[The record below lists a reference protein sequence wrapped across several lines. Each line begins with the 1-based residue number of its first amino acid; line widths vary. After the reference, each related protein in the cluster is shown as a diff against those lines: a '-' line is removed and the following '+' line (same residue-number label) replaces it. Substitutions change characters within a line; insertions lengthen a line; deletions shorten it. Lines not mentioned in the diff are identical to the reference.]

1 MSGEAPKITVTPPGP
16 RSQKLMELRNKYV
29 ANAVYNV
36 TPLFI
41 EQGEGAILKDVD
53 GNVYIDF
60 ATGISSVN
68 LGHRHPEV
76 VEAIKNQLEKYMHL
90 CFHVT
95 PYEPYVRLAEKLASI
110 SPGDFAKKVVL
121 VNSGAEAVENA
132 VKVVRRYTRK
142 PGIICFENAF
152 HGRTLMAL
160 ALTGGVQPY
169 KYGFGPFMPE
179 VYRVPFAYCYRC
191 SFGLE
196 YPSCNMRCVEYIRE
210 LLQVHISPDDV
221 AAIIF
226 EPVQGE
232 GGFIVPPRE
241 FVQGL
246 RKICDEFGLLLIDDE
261 VQAALGRSGKMFG
274 VENFD
279 VTPDVITMAKS
290 LGGGLPLAAT
300 IGRQEIMDAAQVGGL
315 GGTFGGNP
323 VSCVA
328 GLKVIEIVEKLLPQI
343 PKLGELAMGRLR
355 ELHETYEIIGDVR
368 GLGLMVAMELVEDRK
383 TKKPAANQTKQVL
396 AECYK
401 NGLVVLGAGSYKNVI
416 RMLPPLTISEELLN
430 KGFDII
436 EKAVKTVSAAR

>member
-76 VEAIKNQLEKYMHL
+76 LEAIKNQLEKYMHL

-232 GGFIVPPRE
+232 GGFIVPP
-241 FVQGL
+241 
-246 RKICDEFGLLLIDDE
+246 
-261 VQAALGRSGKMFG
+261 
-274 VENFD
+274 
-279 VTPDVITMAKS
+279 
-290 LGGGLPLAAT
+290 
-300 IGRQEIMDAAQVGGL
+300 
-315 GGTFGGNP
+315 
-323 VSCVA
+323 
-328 GLKVIEIVEKLLPQI
+328 
-343 PKLGELAMGRLR
+343 
-355 ELHETYEIIGDVR
+355 
-368 GLGLMVAMELVEDRK
+368 
-383 TKKPAANQTKQVL
+383 
-396 AECYK
+396 
-401 NGLVVLGAGSYKNVI
+401 
-416 RMLPPLTISEELLN
+416 
-430 KGFDII
+430 
-436 EKAVKTVSAAR
+436 

>member
-1 MSGEAPKITVTPPGP
+1 M
-16 RSQKLMELRNKYV
+16 
-29 ANAVYNV
+29 
-36 TPLFI
+36 
-41 EQGEGAILKDVD
+41 
-53 GNVYIDF
+53 
-60 ATGISSVN
+60 
-68 LGHRHPEV
+68 
-76 VEAIKNQLEKYMHL
+76 
-90 CFHVT
+90 
-95 PYEPYVRLAEKLASI
+95 
-110 SPGDFAKKVVL
+110 
-121 VNSGAEAVENA
+121 
-132 VKVVRRYTRK
+132 
-142 PGIICFENAF
+142 
-152 HGRTLMAL
+152 
-160 ALTGGVQPY
+160 
-169 KYGFGPFMPE
+169 
-179 VYRVPFAYCYRC
+179 
-191 SFGLE
+191 
-196 YPSCNMRCVEYIRE
+196 
-210 LLQVHISPDDV
+210 
-221 AAIIF
+221 
-226 EPVQGE
+226 
-232 GGFIVPPRE
+232 
-241 FVQGL
+241 
-246 RKICDEFGLLLIDDE
+246 RKICDEFGLLLIDDK